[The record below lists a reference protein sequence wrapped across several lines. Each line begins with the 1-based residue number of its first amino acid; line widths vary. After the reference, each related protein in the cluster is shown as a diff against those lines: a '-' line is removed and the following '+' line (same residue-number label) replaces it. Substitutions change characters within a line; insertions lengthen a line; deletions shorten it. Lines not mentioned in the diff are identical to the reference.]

1 MPLTGTDS
9 KGLVEVLGIGEE
21 AAVNGEIGGAEG
33 LGRELFGP
41 VVKRSSELMVFIEIE
56 VVGQGENKRC
66 LGVEFGFLQVI
77 KDPVYLGTTMP
88 AVIGDKPAEYYSPK
102 TIDPVLGLGITV
114 YDRI

>member
-1 MPLTGTDS
+1 MTSLNLIPSQDSYYTDNYIDYERQNPPH
-9 KGLVEVLGIGEE
+9 KIRFYMNLVKQWVGE
-21 AAVNGEIGGAEG
+21 
-33 LGRELFGP
+33 
-41 VVKRSSELMVFIEIE
+41 SERIFE
-56 VVGQGENKRC
+56 